1 MPERTGQGLEPI
13 PPRLNLAMVRLLH
26 GLLPLLLRFRWFV
39 WLPARIKA
47 LELVEGERLMEAF
60 QRFQAGE
67 LRLILAFRHG
77 EVDDPLS
84 ALWLLSRGLPAL
96 AHRSGV
102 HLRLPL
108 HAQFLYDRGMPLWG
122 GRGLGWV
129 LSRLGG
135 VSLRRGRRP
144 DWTALRTSRHLVLD
158 GTCPFAVAP
167 EGATN
172 GHGEQ
177 LGPLENG
184 VAQLGVWCVQDLD
197 RAGRSEA
204 VWIVPISLQYRY
216 CRQNWGA
223 LENLLAR
230 LELLVGLATDRAG
243 TRPKDE
249 APDNA
254 AIQNQAVSTDH
265 AVSTNHSAS
274 TDKALRLYPRLL
286 AIGDVLLEQLERFYE
301 RLIPQP
307 SPGTPATAAQGST
320 ADSPGRGERIRALL
334 DRALALAENRLGL
347 SGGGTPEERC
357 RRLEEEGWRR
367 QFREDLPLRRHLSP
381 LDRALADWLA
391 RDAAMALRHMRLAEG
406 LVAVSG
412 DYVAS
417 RPSFERFAETALL
430 LHDALQR
437 LQGVRL
443 PRRPGLG
450 ARQVRLTVADP
461 IRLRPQG
468 KPLPAAAP
476 VGPGNGGRQRQRTA
490 AITARIQAAFEQA
503 LI

>member
-1 MPERTGQGLEPI
+1 MTPMHGRNGQGLEPI
-13 PPRLNLAMVRLLH
+13 PPRLSMAMVRLLH

-39 WLPARIKA
+39 WLPARIEG
-47 LELVEGERLMEAF
+47 LELVEGEHLVEAF
-60 QRFQAGE
+60 QRFQAGN

-77 EVDDPLS
+77 EVDDPLA
-84 ALWLLSRGLPAL
+84 ALWLFSRGVPAL
-96 AHRSGV
+96 ARRHGV
-102 HLRLPL
+102 RLHLPL

-122 GRGLGWV
+122 GRGLAWV

-144 DWTALRTSRHLVLD
+144 DWTALRTSRRLVLE
-158 GTCPFAVAP
+158 GACPFAVAP

-184 VAQLGVWCVQDLD
+184 VAQLGLWCVQDLD

-216 CRQNWGA
+216 RRQNWGA
-223 LENLLAR
+223 LEKLLER
-230 LELLVGLATDRAG
+230 LEGLVGLTSDRVG
-243 TRPKDE
+243 TMPEAE
-249 APDNA
+249 APEGA
-254 AIQNQAVSTDH
+254 AIQDNGAITE
-265 AVSTNHSAS
+265 T
-274 TDKALRLYPRLL
+274 ALRLYPRLL
-286 AIGDVLLEQLERFYE
+286 AIGDVLIEQLERFYE
-301 RLIPQP
+301 RLAPQLKLG
-307 SPGTPATAAQGST
+307 SPAPAPRQTAAQRRGSD
-320 ADSPGRGERIRALL
+320 APGRGERIQALL
-334 DRALALAENRLGL
+334 DRALTVAENRLGL

-367 QFREDLPLRRHLSP
+367 QFREDLPPRCSLPP

-391 RDAAMALRHMRLAEG
+391 RDAAMALVHMRLAEG

-412 DYVAS
+412 DYVAR
-417 RPSFERFAETALL
+417 RPSFERFAETSLL
-430 LHDALQR
+430 LHDALER
-437 LQGVRL
+437 LQGARL

-450 ARQVRLTVADP
+450 PRQVRLKVAEP
-461 IRLRPQG
+461 IQLRPEGPQ
-468 KPLPAAAP
+468 PAQAIAP
-476 VGPGNGGRQRQRTA
+476 DGPDTAGRPRQQTQ

-503 LI
+503 WI